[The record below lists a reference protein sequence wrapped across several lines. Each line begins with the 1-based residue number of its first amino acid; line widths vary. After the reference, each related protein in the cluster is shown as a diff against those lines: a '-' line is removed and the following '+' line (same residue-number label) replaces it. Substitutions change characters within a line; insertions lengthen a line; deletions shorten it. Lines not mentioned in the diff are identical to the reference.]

1 MGKISVMWDIR
12 NCPLPQE
19 VAEDPHSIAQNIRS
33 ALISLSPE
41 FIQSSV
47 STDVFGANQIL
58 PHPLSQPLSTTA
70 VRVTASSKVEF
81 QLEPPHADKAVH
93 GAAFTGWKEIKN
105 AFSSLKGDLLMPTL
119 RNLEE
124 WSRYRGGPKDIG
136 RLLSQALE
144 MGLIAKVNVPPG
156 NTLVYRPSNTELWHC
171 VDLNDTQHN
180 YCRRSWKTLR
190 QYLLDNREWRLFSK
204 SQSRYV
210 VTHFLRVSFYFNCMS
225 IVRGGWDG
233 ISPL

>member
-1 MGKISVMWDIR
+1 MTWDVR
-12 NCPLPQE
+12 NFPLPK
-19 VAEDPHSIAQNIRS
+19 VLADSHSIAQNIRS

-124 WSRYRGGPKDIG
+124 WSRYWGGPRDIG

-144 MGLIAKVNVPPG
+144 MRHIAEVNVPPG
-156 NTLVYRPSNTELWHC
+156 NTMVYRPSNTELWHC
-171 VDLNDTQHN
+171 VDLNNMHHN
-180 YCRRSWKTLR
+180 YSDKRWKGLR
-190 QYLLDNREWRLFSK
+190 QYLLSKKEWKLFSK
-204 SQSRYV
+204 SQTRYAV
-210 VTHFLRVSFYFNCMS
+210 RHFTGLCR
-225 IVRGGWDG
+225 
-233 ISPL
+233 L